1 MPDKPADTGRAV
13 RDETSLS
20 GIGVKRPL
28 VLIVLALMAGLVA
41 AAWGFQVPETWLVA
55 GLVGLLAAL
64 VLLYVCG
71 AAPGSKARDR
81 QSHENQPEAG
91 PDTSSES

>member
-71 AAPGSKARDR
+71 AAPKAQDR
-81 QSHENQPEAG
+81 QGHENQPEAG